1 MAAFRAALALDPRSA
16 SATRGL
22 TRAARRAGDPDAL
35 RQAAQHEEEVTRDRA
50 VAVSALLAA
59 AKLRR
64 DAGDLGGAAEDYEAA
79 LALDPDDETAE
90 AGLRAARRSAEEV
103 PRLVEHLTRAALAAK
118 KPARAC
124 ALHLSVAQLQADS
137 RGDLP
142 AAVAATQRALS
153 ARPEDAAA
161 LSRLSAYLERNGQ
174 WREAADTIEKLVA
187 KAQGEQLAEAHL
199 RLASIAEK
207 HLGDPSAAIRSLR
220 AVLKREPDRAE
231 AIAPL
236 IRLERNAGRD
246 EEALRLAKKLLEV
259 ATEESLRADALG
271 EIAQLEMARGDA
283 AAAASAAFSAVGMHG
298 PRSAAAR
305 VYRELVASA
314 PSHASW
320 DNYATALMTYLE
332 KKRASEAEVST
343 TYRELARIFSEA
355 HNRPDRAIA
364 TLREGVEACPGDA
377 DIALALAA
385 ALAKLGAHDKA
396 VGELRRLLTHDVRIA
411 GAWRSLADRLRT
423 LNEVDG
429 GAIALTPLTILREA
443 TDEEA
448 RLVRARSPRVADA
461 PAGILGEPGLK
472 QITDDNALESSATHL
487 TIALAEVIAK
497 LEGVDYER
505 YGLVKRDRIRA
516 GEPHPVRALV
526 DRIAAI
532 FGAPEVDLFI
542 VKGQLAHAVIEPGSP
557 PALLVPAALEQAR
570 DSVLAFE
577 LARPLALLARHVHAV
592 DRVAPDLLERILIG
606 AARQHDPD
614 FTLGRAGADLEADT
628 RRVAKA
634 LPWLQRGR
642 IQEAAAAFAAQS
654 PDVERWIRHMHR
666 MAARAALLV
675 SDDLLAAVE
684 ALGEPLGPPNTATDL
699 ALFWISDPAMRFRRA
714 VAQQL

>member
-1 MAAFRAALALDPRSA
+1 
-16 SATRGL
+16 
-22 TRAARRAGDPDAL
+22 
-35 RQAAQHEEEVTRDRA
+35 
-50 VAVSALLAA
+50 
-59 AKLRR
+59 
-64 DAGDLGGAAEDYEAA
+64 
-79 LALDPDDETAE
+79 
-90 AGLRAARRSAEEV
+90 
-103 PRLVEHLTRAALAAK
+103 
-118 KPARAC
+118 
-124 ALHLSVAQLQADS
+124 
-137 RGDLP
+137 
-142 AAVAATQRALS
+142 
-153 ARPEDAAA
+153 
-161 LSRLSAYLERNGQ
+161 
-174 WREAADTIEKLVA
+174 
-187 KAQGEQLAEAHL
+187 
-199 RLASIAEK
+199 
-207 HLGDPSAAIRSLR
+207 
-220 AVLKREPDRAE
+220 E

-443 TDEEA
+443 TDEEP

-532 FGAPEVDLFI
+532 F
-542 VKGQLAHAVIEPGSP
+542 
-557 PALLVPAALEQAR
+557 
-570 DSVLAFE
+570 
-577 LARPLALLARHVHAV
+577 
-592 DRVAPDLLERILIG
+592 
-606 AARQHDPD
+606 
-614 FTLGRAGADLEADT
+614 
-628 RRVAKA
+628 
-634 LPWLQRGR
+634 
-642 IQEAAAAFAAQS
+642 
-654 PDVERWIRHMHR
+654 
-666 MAARAALLV
+666 
-675 SDDLLAAVE
+675 
-684 ALGEPLGPPNTATDL
+684 
-699 ALFWISDPAMRFRRA
+699 
-714 VAQQL
+714 